1 MSRRGLWAIWILA
14 GILTLGCSDE
24 QGVPEPVNPG
34 NNTGNGS
41 IKLLQEEFNGEP
53 VVIAGSERRNLVVAF
68 SRLFEGE
75 VRNFSSVQGR
85 LPVIMED
92 EQGNNWDV
100 FGRATFG
107 PDAGAQLKYVNSGM
121 GYWFVFGA
129 FYPGLEIDGQGTRP
143 VTLNPDTTAEWSIPF
158 SYVGQGTGFD
168 GIPALD
174 HPPFMVYNPL
184 TIDPEAPF
192 YLEDN
197 DLVMVVSQNG
207 ETKIYPHK
215 ILDWHEIVNDKVGGV
230 DISLTYCPLT
240 GTGKV
245 WKRKEEDLADGFGVS
260 GLLYNSNLLAFD
272 RFTES
277 FWHQL
282 EGIAVFGDRRGER
295 LDLVPFV
302 ETSWGTWRGLAQ
314 DPLVMSEQT
323 GIDRDYTIYPYGD
336 YKTSD
341 LIAYPILYDDE
352 RLSPKQRVFSII
364 VEGQAKVYQ
373 LTDF

>member
-1 MSRRGLWAIWILA
+1 
-14 GILTLGCSDE
+14 
-24 QGVPEPVNPG
+24 
-34 NNTGNGS
+34 
-41 IKLLQEEFNGEP
+41 
-53 VVIAGSERRNLVVAF
+53 
-68 SRLFEGE
+68 
-75 VRNFSSVQGR
+75 
-85 LPVIMED
+85 
-92 EQGNNWDV
+92 
-100 FGRATFG
+100 
-107 PDAGAQLKYVNSGM
+107 
-121 GYWFVFGA
+121 
-129 FYPGLEIDGQGTRP
+129 
-143 VTLNPDTTAEWSIPF
+143 
-158 SYVGQGTGFD
+158 
-168 GIPALD
+168 
-174 HPPFMVYNPL
+174 
-184 TIDPEAPF
+184 
-192 YLEDN
+192 
-197 DLVMVVSQNG
+197 MVVSQNG